1 MQKGTVLDVVLYSFI
16 PRPIFDI
23 FLSGTDL
30 GLAAPYRGTSVVTG
44 VRLPYGVQKLTWRL
58 DGPEGTPGNGDTVTL
73 KNTIVI
79 QPEQIPEDTYY
90 MGIYLYPDST
100 AEVVFTKYI
109 PGNSKRGE
117 AILREMK
124 NGK

>member
-1 MQKGTVLDVVLYSFI
+1 MGNGTVLDVVLYSFI

-23 FLSGTDL
+23 FLSGNDL
-30 GLAAPYRGTSVVTG
+30 GVADPYGGTSIVTS
-44 VRLPYGVQKLTWRL
+44 VPLRYGQQTLTWRL
-58 DGPEGTPGNGDTVTL
+58 DGPEGTPGNGDTVKL
-73 KNTIVI
+73 KNTIEI
-79 QPEQIPEDTYY
+79 KPEQIRENTYY

-100 AEVVFTKYI
+100 AEVVFTEHI

-117 AILREMK
+117 AIYKELK